1 MKNNTSSLVSSTF
14 LPLRWGS
21 APDIAVSGISALFL
35 TSTFPTTA
43 LLLLVSVFAFFI
55 QMQSKSSSKKKTS
68 SLPLPPGPAG
78 SWPII
83 GNLPDLFLKKPAFRW
98 IERLMKEMN
107 TDILSVRLGNT
118 HIIPVTSPE
127 IAREF
132 LKKQDA
138 NFASRPITMGTEYS
152 SRGFLSVAVA
162 PLGDQWKKMR
172 RVVASEL
179 MSPLRLRWLHDKRSE
194 EADNLV
200 RYIYNQCIDNAITTD
215 DVGGVVNVRKA
226 SRMYSGNV
234 IRKLMFNIRYFGKG
248 RKDGGPGAEEEEH
261 VQALFNVLS
270 LLYAFSVAD
279 FMPSLRWLDLD
290 GHEKLMKKASKIVNS
305 YHDPIIEDRIKQW
318 RSADGTR
325 FINKKEPQDLLDVLI
340 SLKDAEGIPILST
353 DEIKAQS
360 ADLIYASVD
369 NPSNAVEWALAEM
382 INQPELLQKAVEE
395 IDRVVGKDRL
405 VQESDFPRLNFVK
418 SCARE
423 AFRLH
428 PIAPFNLPHVAINDA
443 VVAGYFI
450 PKGSQVI
457 LSRTGLGRNPNVW
470 DEPLKFKPERH
481 LDGSGEQ
488 VVELVENDLRF
499 ISFSTGRRGC
509 MGIPLG
515 TSMTVM
521 LLARLLQGFS
531 WSAPPGETIGLSESS
546 HDLFLAKPL
555 CALAKPRLPI
565 HLYPTV

>member
-1 MKNNTSSLVSSTF
+1 MSSF
-14 LPLRWGS
+14 LTLRCG
-21 APDIAVSGISALFL
+21 APDVATSGLIS
-35 TSTFPTTA
+35 SIPTTE
-43 LLLLVSVFAFFI
+43 LVFVISIFVFFL
-55 QMQSKSSSKKKTS
+55 QTQSKRSSKTKSS
-68 SLPLPPGPAG
+68 SLPLPPGPAV

-83 GNLPDLFLKKPAFRW
+83 GNIPDLFHKKPAFRW
-98 IERLMKEMN
+98 IDKLMKDMN
-107 TDILSVRLGNT
+107 TDILSVRLGNV

-138 NFASRPITMGTEYS
+138 TFATRPITMGTEYS

-179 MSPLRLRWLHDKRSE
+179 MSPSRLRCLLEKRSE

-200 RYIYNQCIDNAITTD
+200 RYIYNQCIDNSTTNY
-215 DVGGVVNVRKA
+215 VGGVVNIRTV

-234 IRKLMFNIRYFGKG
+234 IRKLMFNMRYFGIG
-248 RKDGGPGAEEEEH
+248 RKDGGPGVEEEEY

-279 FMPSLRWLDLD
+279 FMPILRWLDLD

-305 YHDPIIEDRIKQW
+305 YHDPVIDERIKQW
-318 RSADGTR
+318 RSADGDR
-325 FINKKEPQDLLDVLI
+325 FINKKQPHDLLDVLI
-340 SLKDAEGIPILST
+340 CLKDANGNPLLST
-353 DEIKAQS
+353 EEIKAQS

-382 INQPELLQKAVEE
+382 INQPEMLQKAAEE

-405 VQESDFPRLNFVK
+405 VQESDFPRLNYVK

-428 PIAPFNLPHVAINDA
+428 PIAPFNLPHVAISDA

-450 PKGSQVI
+450 PKGSQVL
-457 LSRTGLGRNPNVW
+457 LSRPGLGRNAKVW

-509 MGIPLG
+509 MGVPLG

-531 WSAPPGETIGLSESS
+531 
-546 HDLFLAKPL
+546 
-555 CALAKPRLPI
+555 
-565 HLYPTV
+565 